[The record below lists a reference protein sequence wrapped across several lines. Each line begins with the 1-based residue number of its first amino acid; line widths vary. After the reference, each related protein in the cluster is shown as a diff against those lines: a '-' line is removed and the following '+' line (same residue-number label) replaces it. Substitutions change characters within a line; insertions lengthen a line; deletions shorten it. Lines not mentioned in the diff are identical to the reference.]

1 MTEQQ
6 QPSGGLSR
14 RTLVSLAI
22 VIALT
27 GLWFGTLF
35 FGDGLAPR
43 SIAVD
48 LSDAT
53 LLPQPKV
60 LEDFALVGQ
69 DGQPLGR
76 DDLKGRWTFLA
87 FGYTH
92 CPDVCPTMMA
102 TFDALEQELA
112 KSSSEPQ
119 AEFLFVSVD
128 PERDTPQRVGEYVG
142 YFNPRIQGATA
153 GHEVLKPLTGQ
164 LGILYQ
170 RADGQDTAMG
180 YMVDHSASMLLL
192 DPEARLSAIFGAP
205 HNAQTMATDF
215 RTISTH
221 DQSTR

>member
-6 QPSGGLSR
+6 QSGGGLSR
-14 RTLVSLAI
+14 RTLISLA
-22 VIALT
+22 VVFALT
-27 GLWFGTLF
+27 GLWFGMLF
-35 FGDGLAPR
+35 FGGGLEPR

-53 LLPQPKV
+53 LLPQPKP
-60 LEDFALVGQ
+60 LEDFTLVGQ

-87 FGYTH
+87 FGYTY

-112 KSSSEPQ
+112 KSGAEPQ

-153 GHEVLKPLTGQ
+153 GHEVLRPLTTQ

-170 RADGQDTAMG
+170 RAEGQDTAMG
-180 YMVDHSASMLLL
+180 YLVDHSASMLLL
-192 DPEARLSAIFGAP
+192 DPQARLSAIFGSP
-205 HNAQTMATDF
+205 HNAKTMAGDF
-215 RTISTH
+215 RTISSH
-221 DQSTR
+221 GQSNP